1 MSPEEQQNVLC
12 FWNGFVVAGALYFF
26 GYGIVFSLFIGA
38 VILISTLIGY
48 GRRYLVRAGFA
59 LMLIAIAAAVGILPP
74 LDQWSSL
81 SKSALTT
88 ISRVK

>member
-12 FWNGFVVAGALYFF
+12 FWNAVVVAGALYSF
-26 GYGIVFSLFIGA
+26 GYGILFSLLIGV
-38 VILISTLIGY
+38 VILISTLFGY

-59 LMLIAIAAAVGILPP
+59 LMVIAIAVAVGILPP
-74 LDQWSSL
+74 PEQWVSL
-81 SKSALTT
+81 SKSALTM